1 MRLRFRFVLFALAM
15 GALSVPFSLFA
26 ESAED
31 ADAERTI
38 RFAADVRPILSDK
51 CYACHGPDANQ
62 RMAGLRL
69 DTKEGAFA
77 ESNGYPV
84 IIPGD
89 AENSVL
95 IQRLRHEDLYE
106 RMPPPHAPRPITEE
120 QIRVLEDWVR
130 QGAEWEEHWAYV
142 PPKRP
147 AVPEVQNASWAAN
160 PIDRFVLA
168 RLEAEGLEP
177 SPDADRRTLIRRLS
191 FDLTGLPPTPE
202 ETDAFLQDTR
212 PDAVEALADRLL
224 SETAYGER
232 MATHWLDLVR
242 YADTSGYHSDENVN
256 VWPYRDYVI
265 RAFNENM
272 PYDRFTREN
281 LAGDLLPNA
290 TLEQKVASA
299 FNRLNQTTA
308 EGGAQAK
315 EYHAIYA
322 ADRVRAVSTVW
333 MGATVGCAQC
343 HDHKFDPYTAKD
355 FYSFAAFFA
364 DVEELG
370 VYRGRS
376 KWEPVV
382 ELPTAEQAAQL
393 AEIDA
398 ETARFE
404 RLYEEDRP
412 EIASGRARWESGAS
426 AKLASKEPTDWVWID
441 DEQSAGGQTEGEWKA
456 VAADSGAPVFR
467 GKSSWKQTAGPEELK
482 QRLFKG
488 ASRRVTV
495 ADGDRFYVYVW
506 LDPVNP
512 PSAVMVQFHVKN
524 WEHRAYWGAD
534 AISYGGIGTTDAP
547 SRRRMGD
554 LPALGEWVRLE
565 IPAES
570 VGLGRGASVNGIAF
584 TQFGGTVYWDETGVQ
599 TTVGQT
605 VRYATPANVL
615 SALSAHEAVRTAA
628 QEETLD
634 RHYRSIAPELSLIRS
649 ELDGLRKRRGEA
661 AQAVAY
667 CLTTVSGPPRVM
679 RVLARGNWQ
688 DDTGEV
694 VYPETPSFL
703 PGMRGV
709 NLRRATRLDLANWL
723 ASREN
728 PMTARA
734 FVNRL
739 WAVFFDEGLSR
750 VLDDLGAQGEPP
762 SHAELLD
769 WLAVEF
775 MESGWNVKH
784 MARLMATSRTYR
796 QSSAPVDRLR
806 ETDPYNRMLARQTAR
821 RLDSEMVRDNALFL
835 SGFLSKKIGG
845 PSAKPYQPKGY
856 YSNLNFPK
864 RTYAHD
870 TDENQYRRG
879 LYTHWQ
885 RTFPHPS
892 MTAFDAPSRQEC
904 AAQRPRSNTPTQA
917 LALLNDPTY
926 VEAAKGFAARMMRAK
941 AESPSGRIEWA
952 YRQAL
957 SRAPTPAE
965 LETLLSLYAKHS
977 AAYAADAESAAAL
990 SRVGLSG
997 APEGLDAAELA
1008 AWTSVARVLLNLH
1021 ETITRY

>member
-1 MRLRFRFVLFALAM
+1 MKRRLTLLILAACCAAPSVLTA
-15 GALSVPFSLFA
+15 A
-26 ESAED
+26 ETNPVSF
-31 ADAERTI
+31 I
-38 RFAADVRPILSDK
+38 NDVRPILSDK

-77 ESNGYPV
+77 ETNGYAV
-84 IIPGD
+84 ILPGD
-89 AENSVL
+89 PDNSVL
-95 IQRLRHEDLYE
+95 VQRLRSGDPDF
-106 RMPPPHAPRPITEE
+106 RMPPPHAPRPITPE
-120 QIRVLEDWVR
+120 QIETLVEWVR
-130 QGAEWEEHWAYV
+130 QGAVWEEHWAYV

-147 AVPEVQNASWAAN
+147 AQPQVQNESWASN

-168 RLEAEGLEP
+168 RLEAEGLQP
-177 SPDADRRTLIRRLS
+177 SPAADKRALIRRLA

-202 ETDAFLQDTR
+202 ETDAYMNDAR
-212 PDAVEALADRLL
+212 PNAYEAMVDRFMGK
-224 SETAYGER
+224 TAHGER

-242 YADTSGYHSDENVN
+242 YADTSGYHSDENVS

-290 TLEQKVASA
+290 TVEQRVASA

-364 DVEELG
+364 DIEERG

-376 KWEPVV
+376 RWEPII
-382 ELPTAEQAAQL
+382 ELPTEPQAKAL

-398 ETARFE
+398 EILRFQK
-404 RLYEEDRP
+404 LYDEDRA
-412 EIASGRARWESGAS
+412 ELLTKKAEWEAETS
-426 AKLASKEPTDWVWID
+426 ALLASDKPTDWVWID
-441 DEQSAGGQTEGEWKA
+441 DELNVGGKNEGEWKA
-456 VAADSGAPVFR
+456 VNAEQGPVFR
-467 GKSSWKQTAGPEELK
+467 GQSSWKQTAAEGQLT
-482 QRLFKG
+482 QRLFKE
-488 ASRRVTV
+488 ASRKVKV
-495 ADGDRFYVYVW
+495 GKGDSFYVYIW
-506 LDPVNP
+506 LDPENP
-512 PSAVMVQFHVKN
+512 PSAVMLQFHTKG
-524 WEHRAYWGAD
+524 WESRAFWGED
-534 AISYGGIGTTDAP
+534 VIEYGGIGTDAP
-547 SRRRMGD
+547 SHRAMGA

-565 IPAES
+565 APAEA
-570 VGLGRGASVNGIAF
+570 VGLKPGVEVNGMAF
-584 TQFGGTVYWDETGVQ
+584 TQFGGTTYWDEAGVQ
-599 TTVGQT
+599 TTEGHV
-605 VRYATPANVL
+605 VRYDHPANAL
-615 SALSAHEAVRTAA
+615 NALSAPAAVRTTA

-634 RHYRSIAPELSLIRS
+634 AYYRSIAPELSLIRS
-649 ELDGLRKRRGEA
+649 ELDALRKRRGDVSKNVEF
-661 AQAVAY
+661 
-667 CLTTVSGPPRVM
+667 CITTVSGPPRIM
-679 RVLARGNWQ
+679 RILNRGDWQ

-694 VYPETPSFL
+694 VYPNTPTFL
-703 PGMRGV
+703 PGMGGV

-723 ASREN
+723 VSRSN

-739 WAVFFDEGLSR
+739 WAVFFGEGLSR

-762 SHAELLD
+762 VNAELLD

-775 MESGWNVKH
+775 MDSGWNVKH
-784 MARLMATSRTYR
+784 MVRLIATSSAYR
-796 QSSAPVDRLR
+796 QSSRQADALR
-806 ETDPYNRMLARQTAR
+806 ERDPYNRLLARQSAR
-821 RLDSEMVRDNALFL
+821 RLDAEMIRDNALFL
-835 SGFLSKKIGG
+835 SGLLSTKIGG
-845 PSAKPYQPKGY
+845 PSARPYQPKGY

-864 RTYAHD
+864 RAYAHD
-870 TDENQYRRG
+870 KDENQYRRG

-904 AAQRPRSNTPTQA
+904 AAQRSRSNTPTQA
-917 LALLNDPTY
+917 LVLLNDPTY
-926 VEAAKGFAARMMRAK
+926 VEAAKGFAARIMRYE
-941 AESPSGRIEWA
+941 AETPNDRIQWA

-957 SRAPTPAE
+957 SRAPTAE
-965 LETLLSLYAKHS
+965 ETEIMSALYAKH
-977 AAYAADAESAAAL
+977 AASYAEDAEGAKALAA
-990 SRVGLSG
+990 VGASD
-997 APEGLDAAELA
+997 APEGLNPVELA